1 MSDKAKIPNTRT
13 LRSEPEAGLEAT
25 LARLEASMQAL
36 TNKIDNN
43 AQTLNDAM
51 VEVSQK
57 ISDNEERINNAIDDK
72 IAGLKEEL
80 KNDLTSRINQNT
92 EDIVANTI
100 RLDQTDSKINA
111 VDNKLEMLARQ
122 NDLIIK
128 GIPALNNENTLI
140 IYHKIAAAIGLS
152 TETAPFVQIHRM
164 GKKKPGNKMDPPILV
179 KFMNSYDKM
188 RFFDKYFEHK
198 NLKLVDV
205 GIAADQRIYINE
217 NLTPLNQKIYA
228 EAMRIKKENKI
239 ASVSTYHGVVN
250 VKKEQ
255 RDKYVPIR
263 DLTELKHY

>member
-1 MSDKAKIPNTRT
+1 MGDKAKIPNTRT
-13 LRSEPEAGLEAT
+13 LRSEPETGLEAT

-36 TNKIDNN
+36 TKKIDDNT
-43 AQTLNDAM
+43 QTLNDAM
-51 VEVSQK
+51 EEVSQK
-57 ISDNEERINNAIDDK
+57 LSDNEERINNAIDVK

-80 KNDLTSRINQNT
+80 KKDLTSRINQNA
-92 EDIVANTI
+92 EDIIANTL

-128 GIPALNNENTLI
+128 GIPALNNEKTLI
-140 IYHKIAAAIGLS
+140 IYHKIAAAIGFS
-152 TETAPFVQIHRM
+152 SETEPFVQIHRM
-164 GKKKPGNKMDPPILV
+164 GKKKPGTKMDPPLLV

-188 RFFDKYFEHK
+188 KFFDKYFGHK

-205 GIAADQRIYINE
+205 GMAADQRIYINE

-239 ASVSTYHGVVN
+239 ASVSTFHGVVN
-250 VKKEQ
+250 VKKKQ
-255 RDKYVPIR
+255 GDKYVPIR
-263 DLTELKHY
+263 DLTELNHY